1 MSDQHPEIT
10 DQDQIDEIREFQFQ
24 GKPDLRPTTEAEME
38 EIADRANHRNSN
50 KQNQAR

>member
-10 DQDQIDEIREFQFQ
+10 DDDQRDEIREFQFQ
-24 GKPDLRPTTEAEME
+24 GKPEIRMSTPDEME
-38 EIADRANHRNSN
+38 EIAERANHRNSN